1 METGPLVSVGSS
13 DALEGGEGTGQGLG
27 EQGWQL
33 CRRNTLRSE
42 HNRKL

>member
-1 METGPLVSVGSS
+1 MPVGSS
-13 DALEGGEGTGQGLG
+13 NALEGGEGAGQGLG
-27 EQGWQL
+27 GQGRQL